1 MPAMPSILAFAG
13 STRTGSLNK
22 KIIAIA
28 AAGAREAQGA
38 VTVIDLRD
46 YPLPLY
52 DGDLEAHHG
61 LPPPAVELKRLFC
74 AHRGLLIA
82 TPEYNGS
89 IPGVLKN
96 ALDWV
101 SRPAPGEKPLACY
114 DGKIAAIVSAALGAL
129 GGARAQAHLRQILG
143 TVNVT
148 LLPQQWRIPEA
159 TAEAFD
165 AAGQLKDA
173 RAAQQIKRV
182 GATLVEFLERL
193 SDGVA

>member
-1 MPAMPSILAFAG
+1 MPATRSILAFAG

-22 KIIAIA
+22 KIIEIA
-28 AAGAREAQGA
+28 AAGARGA
-38 VTVIDLRD
+38 GGTVTLIDLRD
-46 YPLPLY
+46 YALPLY
-52 DGDLEAHHG
+52 DGDLEARHA
-61 LPPPAVELKRLFC
+61 LPPPAVELKRLFF

-101 SRPAPGEKPLACY
+101 SRPAPGEKALACY
-114 DGKIAAIVSAALGAL
+114 DGKIAAVISASLGAL

-148 LLPQQWRIPEA
+148 LLPQQCRVPLA
-159 TAEAFD
+159 TEDSFD
-165 AAGQLKDA
+165 AVGHLRDT
-173 RAAQQIKRV
+173 RATEHIRRV
-182 GATLVEFLERL
+182 GAALVEFLARL
-193 SDGVA
+193 SDGSA